1 MAFHYNDAFEN
12 PDYHDSETLELDRVP
27 RWSASFHRN
36 PYDSSPYDPYDD
48 YSAEEQNSP
57 MEMPVDSVQLQ
68 SPAEYS
74 PRAFAFET
82 SDSNPYGNAHI
93 NPSFDYEPEFAYML
107 PTSSDTFND
116 HYVHRPDTPDGVS
129 IIQRRSRQEVDMAV
143 LAPSSL
149 LQLDPGYNEEKQ
161 KQEEKLIQNLAN
173 LSTWE
178 RIKAIKKIPKTMKEK
193 REIRN
198 HVLREK
204 TKSHNQDA
212 QINRCTQCF
221 YNTFLSFRRFKNGL
235 LECFQFFQ
243 LWQKTLKVIGGKFGT
258 SVCSYFVFLTWLL
271 MFNVFSFLVNF
282 SFITVPQLIEAK
294 ADNLSFTGLEFF
306 TGAGYFKETVLYYGF
321 YTNGTIS
328 KTKSTSPYDMQ
339 LAYIFTIGIYFIL
352 CFLSLLYSMAKS
364 FRRNFINPSMYS
376 GHAAKLLCIW
386 DFSITNE
393 KAVKL
398 KQRNL
403 STQMKETLSEVNTEV
418 LKLSVCQKIAQL
430 SIHLA
435 AWVVSLGAAAASC
448 AGIYYFSTA
457 NLELFLKDDKTEL
470 ESEAVT
476 LVLPIVVGLLNH
488 MVPFFYSFFG
498 FVEKFTYPKYQIYT
512 SIGRNIIL
520 KMSIIG
526 ILCYYWLNIVA
537 ASKAQCWETLV
548 GQDIYKLIV
557 VEFICCLLGSFFGEF
572 VRRIIGT
579 KCCQQLG
586 VPEFDIARNVLD
598 LIYAQTLAWI
608 GIFFSPL
615 IPAIQIISFFI
626 IFYVKK
632 VSLMMNCQP
641 PRKAWR
647 ASQMNTVFIF
657 LLFFPSFTGVLSV
670 IAVIVWR
677 MKPSEMCGPF
687 RGLETIFAAISSWV
701 AILATYPASL
711 WVVWIYH
718 NLFESVHFFFILS
731 VIVLIITYLYWQII
745 DGRKIMVRLLQ
756 EQIIN
761 EGKDKMFLLKKLRAL
776 QASRLPNTGQQQER
790 NSSVPQLPRQQML
803 PSSPDDMERSP
814 GIMERDSYVEPSEMP
829 EMNSFSPHPAEIP
842 GMTSFFPQAEMTSF
856 SRAVQR
862 DPQPAGTAGISD
874 ALALALRARQEAEWE
889 MGEEDFRS

>member
-12 PDYHDSETLELDRVP
+12 PDYHDSETLELDRVRP
-27 RWSASFHRN
+27 RWSASFRRN
-36 PYDSSPYDPYDD
+36 PYDSSPYDPCGDD
-48 YSAEEQNSP
+48 SGEGQNLPVEIP
-57 MEMPVDSVQLQ
+57 MDAVRIQ

-74 PRAFAFET
+74 PRAFAFEAT
-82 SDSNPYGNAHI
+82 DSNPYGNSHI
-93 NPSFDYEPEFAYML
+93 NPSFDYEQEFPYML
-107 PTSSDTFND
+107 PTSSDTFHD
-116 HYVHRPDTPDGVS
+116 QYGHRPDTPDGVS
-129 IIQRRSRQEVDMAV
+129 VIRQHGGQEVDMAF

-149 LQLDPGYNEEKQ
+149 RHLDPGYNEEKQ
-161 KQEEKLIQNLAN
+161 KQEEKLIQSLAS
-173 LSTWE
+173 LSSWE
-178 RIKAIKKIPKTMKEK
+178 TIKAIQKIPKAMKEK
-193 REIRN
+193 RELRN
-198 HVLREK
+198 HVLREQTK
-204 TKSHNQDA
+204 TRHRDA
-212 QINRCTQCF
+212 QINCCAQCF
-221 YNTFLSFRRFKNGL
+221 YSIALSFRHFKNGL
-235 LECFQFFQ
+235 SECFQFFQ

-258 SVCSYFVFLTWLL
+258 GVCSYFIFLTWLL

-282 SFITVPQLIEAK
+282 SFITVPQLLEAT
-294 ADNLSFTGLEFF
+294 ANNLSFTGLEFL
-306 TGAGYFKETVLYYGF
+306 TGAGYFTETVLYYGF
-321 YTNGTIS
+321 YTNSTIS
-328 KTKSTSPYDMQ
+328 KNKNGSPYDMQ

-364 FRRNFINPSMYS
+364 FRSNFVNPSMYS
-376 GHAAKLLCIW
+376 GNAAKLLCVW
-386 DFSITNE
+386 DFSVTNE

-403 STQMKETLSEVNTEV
+403 STQMKEMLSEVNTEV
-418 LKLSVCQKIAQL
+418 LKLSAGQRLAQL

-435 AWVVSLGAAAASC
+435 AWLVSLGTAVASC
-448 AGIYYFSTA
+448 AGIYFFSTD
-457 NLELFLKDDKTEL
+457 NLKLFLKEDQTKL

-476 LVLPIVVGLLNH
+476 LVLPVVVGLLNH

-498 FVEKFTYPKYQIYT
+498 FVEKFTYPKHQIYT

-520 KMSIIG
+520 KISIIG

-537 ASKAQCWETLV
+537 ASEEQCWETLV
-548 GQDIYKLIV
+548 GRDIYKLIV
-557 VEFICCLLGSFFGEF
+557 AEFICCLLGSFFGEF

-579 KCCQQLG
+579 KCCKRLG

-615 IPAIQIISFFI
+615 IPAIQIISFFV

-647 ASQMNTVFIF
+647 AAQMNTLFIF

-670 IAVIVWR
+670 IAVVVWR
-677 MKPSEMCGPF
+677 MKPSETCGPF
-687 RGLETIFAAISSWV
+687 RGLETVFAAVSGWI
-701 AILATYPASL
+701 AILATYPNSL

-718 NLFESVHFFFILS
+718 NLLESVHFFFILS

-745 DGRKIMVRLLQ
+745 DGRKIMVKLLQ

-776 QASRLPNTGQQQER
+776 QAARLPNSGERQQRRPED
-790 NSSVPQLPRQQML
+790 SVPGM
-803 PSSPDDMERSP
+803 SS
-814 GIMERDSYVEPSEMP
+814 
-829 EMNSFSPHPAEIP
+829 
-842 GMTSFFPQAEMTSF
+842 FPPQSEMTSF
-856 SRAVQR
+856 SRVVQG
-862 DPQPAGTAGISD
+862 DLPPGGSTGTSE

-889 MGEEDFRS
+889 TDEEDFGP